1 MSTSSP
7 SAPFRATSLNASR
20 RDAELAEL
28 AGGARPDVLV
38 VGGGITGTAV
48 ALDAASRG
56 LSVALV
62 EEEDLARN
70 SSRWSRGSTRGAP
83 PRLVPEEL
91 AHARA
96 RAGELASL
104 ANRTAPHLFRTLP
117 LLTPFGAEIS
127 TADQL
132 ALLTRL
138 RSAEAPRG
146 RAGTSAL
153 PATRRVPPAEA
164 RALVPALRRQDLRG
178 GLLEFTGQPVDEAR
192 LVVAL
197 ARTAAGMGARI
208 LPRVRATALHRDGAD
223 VLDRLGDSAIR
234 VRARSVVNA
243 TGARAR
249 ELVEVPGAR
258 VLRDSW
264 LLLAADTV
272 DTARAGVISSGGGP
286 GSGPLEI
293 LPLGDG
299 RLSLGPLTT
308 ESSPR
313 EAGTAPAGLS
323 ASERAELLESGGGL
337 LGTRLSPEHLAGVHE
352 EERLVLRRTPRT
364 GRGGA
369 ARAFPGHGSHI
380 SPDGVVTVASSG
392 PISFRKAAE
401 EAVDTAVRTT
411 GLRAGSS
418 GTAALRLV
426 GATDTHTPDGVEA
439 PPELVAHYGKDAERI
454 LALHE
459 LDPNLAERA
468 LDGHSPTVAEVLW
481 AVRHEGA
488 LNAADVLDRRL
499 RAESAPSERAAALGE
514 LDEVVTRALR
524 GVLL

>member
-38 VGGGITGTAV
+38 VGGGITGAAV

-70 SSRWSRGSTRGAP
+70 SSRWSRGSARGAP

-117 LLTPFGAEIS
+117 LLTPFGADVS
-127 TADQL
+127 TADEL
-132 ALLTRL
+132 TLLTRF
-138 RSAEAPRG
+138 RSAEAPR
-146 RAGTSAL
+146 RRTGTNSL

-164 RALVPALRRQDLRG
+164 RALVPALHREDLRG
-178 GLLEFTGQPVDEAR
+178 GLLGFTGQPVDEAR

-208 LPRVRATALHRDGAD
+208 LPRVRATALYRDGAD
-223 VLDRLGDSAIR
+223 LLDRLGDSEIR

-243 TGARAR
+243 TGVRAQ
-249 ELVEVPGAR
+249 ELVEAPGAR

-264 LLLAADTV
+264 LLLAADAV
-272 DTARAGVISSGGGP
+272 DTSHAGVVSAGRDP
-286 GSGPLEI
+286 DNGPLEI
-293 LPLGDG
+293 LPLADG

-308 ESSPR
+308 ESTPD
-313 EAGTAPAGLS
+313 EASTRPTGLS
-323 ASERAELLESGGGL
+323 DSAREDLLESGSRL
-337 LGTRLSPEHLAGVHE
+337 LGRHLSSEHLAGVHTE
-352 EERLVLRRTPRT
+352 ARLVLRRARRA
-364 GRGGA
+364 GRDGA
-369 ARAFPGHGSHI
+369 ARAFPGHGAHI

-411 GLRAGSS
+411 GLRADSS

-426 GATDTHTPDGVEA
+426 GSTGEDAPDRVEA
-439 PPELVAHYGKDAERI
+439 PPELVAHYGQDAERI
-454 LALHE
+454 VALHE
-459 LDPNLAERA
+459 LDPSLAERV

-488 LNAADVLDRRL
+488 LNATDVLDRRL
-499 RAESAPSERAAALGE
+499 RMEPDPSERTAVLGE
-514 LDEVVTRALR
+514 LDGIVARALR